1 MAKQKPVRVNLS
13 TKADEILATMRE
25 EIPVAYYHFRKP
37 YGGRRKYMKAEDD
50 LLNKALVEKE
60 SQMTDMSEYISRV
73 GNRWMTYTMVDY
85 YPKAH
90 YANATHISFIY
101 YETYGSCGAFFPL
114 FRPDNVRHMKKKEGQ
129 TDGVMIFTSH
139 FFQRMSE
146 RTGKAYRSRE
156 LIQEF
161 ISTKSTQVGQY
172 DDDGEVIVKFKGGY
186 GFGVVKSENPQVVEI
201 RTYLTDG
208 QLSPKQRRKV
218 ENVDSFAELMSDGM
232 YLKDVAMH
240 TTINTYNTPDAAAAN
255 GLKKLKALKKLGM
268 EEPFL
273 LMSAI
278 HLAYVRLLE
287 DILHIEVSIPQGA
300 VIANIE
306 TECGVD
312 SLVRKYTGFD
322 ARKATK
328 AENDGFTSDLVD
340 FYAKVARKMKLKSVT
355 RDAIVE
361 RINELMS
368 SSMDKA
374 DKYAGE
380 I

>member
-25 EIPVAYYHFRKP
+25 EIPAAYYHFRKP

-50 LLNKALVEKE
+50 LLNKALAEKE
-60 SQMTDMSEYISRV
+60 SQMTEMGEYISRV

-85 YPKAH
+85 YPKAR

-114 FRPDNVRHMKKKEGQ
+114 FRPDNLRHMKKKEGQ
-129 TDGVMIFTSH
+129 ADGVMIFTSH

-161 ISTKSTQVGQY
+161 ISTKSTQAGQY

-218 ENVDSFAELMSDGM
+218 ENVDNFAELMSDGM

-255 GLKKLKALKKLGM
+255 GLKKLAALKKLGM
-268 EEPFL
+268 ETPFL

-287 DILHIEVSIPQGA
+287 DILHTEVSIPQGA

-312 SLVRKYTGFD
+312 ELVRKYTGFD

-328 AENDGFTSDLVD
+328 AESDGFTSDLVD